1 VTPSTCSHPSDLTTG
16 FAAGRALA
24 GSSMLLAYAEPS
36 KIGGM
41 AMLYRRPAG
50 AARLN
55 VEPQLAS
62 WDRAGSP
69 GQLRLANFLAHVDA
83 TAAPMVAAAAG
94 RLSVELIVGL
104 PSEVA
109 LTGGGRD
116 LDNYLYPVAQR
127 LGPPQV
133 AAMFGRKIHGPSSL
147 AVSPAELNPAMTSPQ
162 FSTRITGSYARKEWK
177 ETLRARLL
185 QAQTAAADP
194 GPVAMN
200 IAVTTGPGRNWAS
213 LWKPLIDSFGPVL
226 GEDPSRPFNPH
237 DDRILDLGLHHHIS
251 TGIGYDVIIDAWWQN
266 L

>member
-1 VTPSTCSHPSDLTTG
+1 
-16 FAAGRALA
+16 
-24 GSSMLLAYAEPS
+24 LAYPEPL

-41 AMLYRRPAG
+41 AMLYCRPAG
-50 AARLN
+50 AARLS

-69 GQLRLANFLAHVDA
+69 GQLRLAYFLTHVDA

-104 PSEVA
+104 PYEVS

-133 AAMFGRKIHGPSSL
+133 VAMFGRKIHGPSSL
-147 AVSPAELNPAMTSPQ
+147 AVSPAQLDTTMTSPQ

-185 QAQTAAADP
+185 QAQTAAAEP

-226 GEDPSRPFNPH
+226 GEDPGRPFNPH
-237 DDRILDLGLHHHIS
+237 DDRILNLGLHHHIN

>member
-1 VTPSTCSHPSDLTTG
+1 V
-16 FAAGRALA
+16 
-24 GSSMLLAYAEPS
+24 LLAYAEPS

-41 AMLYRRPAG
+41 TMLYCRPAG
-50 AARLN
+50 AVRLSI
-55 VEPQLAS
+55 EAQLAS

-83 TAAPMVAAAAG
+83 TAAPMAAAAAG

-104 PSEVA
+104 PHEVS

-147 AVSPAELNPAMTSPQ
+147 AVSPAQLDTTMTSPQ

-177 ETLRARLL
+177 VTLRARLL
-185 QAQTAAADP
+185 QAQTAAAEP

-226 GEDPSRPFNPH
+226 GEDPRRPFNPH
-237 DDRILDLGLHHHIS
+237 DDRILDLGLHHHIN
-251 TGIGYDVIIDAWWQN
+251 TAIGYDVIIDAWWQT